1 MATMQVSSAVHV
13 SSAVMT
19 HPRRRERA
27 EGLARRLGL
36 DAVVVDPSPDA
47 APSALRTAVRAW
59 QAVGPGASHH
69 LVVQDDVSA
78 SEGLLSQVAR
88 AVARHPTEALAF
100 YTHWNSRNGAAV
112 RLAALA
118 GAAWVRGVPEEFT
131 PTQAVCLPAAQA
143 EAFHRYARGSAVVH
157 DDEILSELL
166 RKEGRMG
173 LMAVPNIVEHLDT
186 DSISGHAWHG
196 VRRSACLVD
205 AAGSGDLL
213 GSGRVLE
220 CVDCLPYLRRGAAHL
235 RVEGPDGALGTRGHS
250 LWRDALP
257 ATGLDP
263 EQLRELVH
271 GHRPA
276 DAAAAVARHFGAPY
290 ADELWIH
297 CLLLGWRAACLA
309 PRFAPPTGQ
318 DPLGGLG
325 ERIRDTAV
333 STIGVGGLPPADRQ
347 SVTADRSR
355 LLTEYAWTGVRA
367 GRTLAAPAPAGH
379 TTSRP

>member
-1 MATMQVSSAVHV
+1 MATMHV

-36 DAVVVDPSPDA
+36 DTVVVDPSPHE
-47 APSALRTAVRAW
+47 APSALRTAVCAW
-59 QAVGPGASHH
+59 QAVAPGATHH

-78 SEGLLSQVAR
+78 AAGFLSQVAR
-88 AVARHPTEALAF
+88 AVARHPSEALAF

-143 EAFHRYARGSAVVH
+143 GAFHRYAGGSGEVH

-166 RKEGRMG
+166 RRTGRMG
-173 LMAVPNIVEHLDT
+173 LLAVPNVVEHLDT

-196 VRRSACLVD
+196 LRRSACLVN
-205 AAGSGDLL
+205 AAGVGDLL

-220 CVDCLPYLRRGAAHL
+220 SVDCLPYMRRGAAHL
-235 RVEGPDGALGTRGHS
+235 RVEGPDGALGTRGHA

-257 ATGLDP
+257 TAGLDP
-263 EQLRELVH
+263 DEVLELVR

-276 DAAAAVARHFGAPY
+276 DAAAAVARHFGSPY

-297 CLLLGWRAACLA
+297 CLLLGWRAASLA
-309 PRFAPPTGQ
+309 PQFAPPAGQ
-318 DPLGGLG
+318 DPFGGLG
-325 ERIRDTAV
+325 ERIRATAV
-333 STIGVGGLPPADRQ
+333 STIGVGGLPPAVRHRV
-347 SVTADRSR
+347 SADRFR
-355 LLTEYAWTGVRA
+355 LMAEYAWTGVRA
-367 GRTLAAPAPAGH
+367 GRTLAAPAEAGH
-379 TTSRP
+379 STSRP